1 MVGNGLPQGEP
12 QQVFDLLACYDAPE
26 EAWKRRGG
34 RRLRAKWI
42 PVMKRLLVLWFC
54 VCPLCGQSNTG
65 ELRLKVTDPA
75 GLGVQGAIELV
86 SEANQFR
93 ETFRT
98 DEVGDLVAKRLPF
111 GVYYLQVEHEG
122 FAPFSCLIELRS
134 AVPTEFHVT
143 LTLAPVSASVAVRDA
158 GTLVDPH
165 RTGTI
170 NRIGSD
176 TLEHRLT
183 SLPGRSVIDLV
194 NSEPGWLLEANGVL
208 HPRGSE
214 YQTQFV
220 IDGVPFTENRS
231 PAFSPE
237 IEADNARSMTI
248 LTANIP
254 AEYGRKLGGVVEVVT
269 TNDARRGFHGK
280 AAASGGSFAAAGG
293 SALTQYGWGKNSLG
307 VEAGGARTDR
317 YLDPPVLG
325 NFTNKATTAGF
336 GAQYERDFTDKD
348 RLALMVRREQ
358 ARFLVP
364 NEQVQEAAGQRQ
376 DRDSYETMGIV
387 SYRHIFSPDV
397 LGDFR
402 GMLRDVSAA
411 LWSNPL
417 STPIIAGQTRGFREG
432 YLKGSVAAHQGMHEW
447 KIGVE
452 TDFASIHERF
462 NYAVTD
468 LTQFDP
474 STPPAFGFI
483 GQAPNREQSAF
494 VQDLVRLGKWT
505 FSAGVR
511 WDHYQLLVNE
521 SAVSPRL
528 GVARY
533 WPRAEVVFHAS
544 YDRAFQTPAYEN
556 LLLSSS
562 SAVAA
567 LNPNV
572 LRLPVKPS
580 HANFY
585 EVGLTK
591 GFFGK
596 LRLDAN
602 YFRRNFDN
610 DADDDLL
617 LNTGVGFPIAFRKA
631 NIYGAESKLEIPR
644 WGRLSGFLSYS
655 YMLGV
660 SYLPV
665 TGGLFLG
672 DDATNALAGGRFPV
686 SQDQRHT
693 VSTRFRYQLVP
704 RAWVALG
711 GSYGSGLPTEFD
723 GTLQQ
728 ALAEFGPQIVDRVNL
743 DRGRVRPSLSVGA
756 SAGADLWQKDNVT
769 MQIQADV
776 QNLSNRLNVIDFAGL
791 FSGTALAPPRSFALR
806 LQTDF

>member
-1 MVGNGLPQGEP
+1 
-12 QQVFDLLACYDAPE
+12 
-26 EAWKRRGG
+26 
-34 RRLRAKWI
+34 LR
-42 PVMKRLLVLWFC
+42 
-54 VCPLCGQSNTG
+54 
-65 ELRLKVTDPA
+65 VTDPA
-75 GLGVQGAIELV
+75 GLGVQSVIELV

-98 DEVGDLVAKRLPF
+98 DEMGDVVAKLLPF
-111 GVYYLQVEHEG
+111 GVYHLQVKHEG
-122 FAPFSCLIELRS
+122 FAPFSGLIEVRS
-134 AVPTEFHVT
+134 AIPTEFHVT
-143 LTLAPVSASVAVRDA
+143 LTIATVSASVAVSDA

-165 RTGTI
+165 RTGTV

-183 SLPGRSVIDLV
+183 SVPGRSVIDLV

-220 IDGVPFTENRS
+220 IDGIPFTENRS

-237 IEADNARSMTI
+237 LEADDVRSMTI

-269 TNDARRGFHGK
+269 TTDARQGFHGK
-280 AAASGGSFAAAGG
+280 AVASGGSFATAGG
-293 SALTQYGWGKNSLG
+293 SALTQYAWGKNSLG
-307 VEAGGARTDR
+307 VEGGGARTDR

-336 GAQYERDFTDKD
+336 GARYERDFRGKD
-348 RLALMVRREQ
+348 RLGLIFRREQ

-376 DRDSYETMGIV
+376 DRDSYETMGTV
-387 SYRHIFSPDV
+387 SYQHIFSPNV
-397 LGDFR
+397 LGDLR
-402 GMLRDVSAA
+402 VMLRDVSVA

-417 STPIIAGQTRGFREG
+417 STPIIAGQSRGFRES
-432 YLKGSVAAHQGMHEW
+432 YLKGSVAAHQGIHEW

-452 TDFASIHERF
+452 TDFASIRERF
-462 NYAVTD
+462 NYVITD

-474 STPPAFGFI
+474 STPPAFRFI
-483 GQAPNREQSAF
+483 DQAPDREQSAF
-494 VQDLVRLGKWT
+494 IQDLVRLGQWT

-511 WDHYQLLVNE
+511 WDHYQLLANE
-521 SAVSPRL
+521 NAVSPRL

-533 WPRAEVVFHAS
+533 WPRADVVLHAS
-544 YDRAFQTPAYEN
+544 YDRAVQTPAFED

-580 HANFY
+580 HGNFY

-596 LRLDAN
+596 LRLDTN
-602 YFRRNFDN
+602 YFRRNFD
-610 DADDDLL
+610 DYADDDLL
-617 LNTGVGFPIAFRKA
+617 LNTGVNFPIAFRKA
-631 NIYGAESKLEIPR
+631 NIYGAESKLELPR

-660 SYLPV
+660 GYLPV

-672 DDATNALAGGRFPV
+672 DGATNALAGGRFPV

-704 RAWVALG
+704 RAWVAIG
-711 GSYGSGLPTEFD
+711 GSYGSGLPTAFD
-723 GTLQQ
+723 ATLQE

-743 DRGRVRPSLSVGA
+743 DRGRVKPSLSLDA
-756 SAGADLWQKDNVT
+756 SAGADLWKKDNLT
-769 MQIQADV
+769 MRLQADV
-776 QNLSNRLNVIDFAGL
+776 QNLNNRLNVISFAGV
-791 FSGTALAPPRSFALR
+791 FSGTALAPARSFALR
-806 LQTDF
+806 LQTEF